1 MIDIL
6 LYPIVSFII
15 GIIIG
20 IIFATCLYKGKKVG
34 KILMIEDP
42 DDPNK
47 PYLFME
53 LDDSTKIERIRRTNS
68 VLLEIDKK
76 SSH

>member
-1 MIDIL
+1 MIKMVIL
-6 LYPIVSFII
+6 IVSFII
-15 GIIIG
+15 GILIG
-20 IIFATCLYKGKKVG
+20 MIFATYLYKGKKVG

-53 LDDSTKIERIRRTNS
+53 LDDPTKIEKIRRTDS